1 MEAMILIKDMQ
12 RIRILYHESQG
23 ANDPDIHIGYDMHR
37 VSEPDRKETEYAE
50 GSKKRN
56 GKLPR

>member
-1 MEAMILIKDMQ
+1 MQ

-23 ANDPDIHIGYDMHR
+23 ANDPDIQIGYDMHR